1 MQKYS
6 VPGAWSTKY
15 AIIKFAAIIITLL
28 LFLIPL
34 GMFDGI
40 MRSRR
45 SRCEQVKMEISEKWS
60 GGRQTIAG
68 PVVILP
74 YQERELVP
82 EYDKTGTKTG
92 TTVKT
97 ANGKIVVLPET
108 LNIDSQADAHVRYRS
123 IYEAVV
129 YNSDISISGKFV
141 LPEAEQL
148 KISEENVTVGK
159 PELAF
164 FVNSTKSFSETIK
177 AEINGI
183 SKVFKRGATEIRT
196 FPQGDLYCFINQKL
210 GDEVQFSIDLNVKGA
225 GGLSFA
231 PLGSETKVK
240 IQSSWPNPSFS
251 GEFLPKQREISD
263 SGFSAEWQLLGMN
276 REYPQIW
283 NNREYR
289 ISESFFGVEFFN
301 SVNVYHKYERTAK
314 YAILF
319 VIFTFIAMFLI
330 ESACDFSFQYFH
342 YLLVGA
348 ASTLF
353 YIILLATS
361 EHLSYAPAF
370 LISASA
376 MTILNSAYCWAI
388 SRKGKAA
395 LAMFIT
401 LALLYGFWYFVLNL
415 QDTALLVC
423 SWGLFIILAAIMF
436 ITRKSRIF

>member
-1 MQKYS
+1 MKKTNVPSAWNTTYS
-6 VPGAWSTKY
+6 
-15 AIIKFAAIIITLL
+15 IIKFAAIIITLL

-45 SRCEQVKMEISEKWS
+45 SRCEEVKREISEKWS
-60 GGRQTIAG
+60 GGAQTITG
-68 PVVILP
+68 PVIILP
-74 YQERELVP
+74 YQEREIVP
-82 EYDKTGTKTG
+82 KYDKTGTETG
-92 TTVKT
+92 STVKT
-97 ANGKIVVLPET
+97 ANGKIAVLPET
-108 LNIDSQADAHVRYRS
+108 LNIQAGADAHVRYRS

-129 YNSDISISGKFV
+129 YNSQISISGRFV
-141 LPEAEQL
+141 LPEADQL

-159 PELAF
+159 PELAL
-164 FVNSTKSFSETIK
+164 FVNSTKSFSENVK
-177 AEINGI
+177 AEINGN
-183 SKVFKRGATEIRT
+183 SKVLRRGATQIKT

-210 GDEVQFSIDLNVKGA
+210 GDEVQFNIDLNVKGA
-225 GGLSFA
+225 GSLSFA
-231 PLGSETKVK
+231 PLGNETSVELE
-240 IQSSWPNPSFS
+240 SSWPNPSFT
-251 GEFLPKQREISD
+251 GQFLPKSRKISD
-263 SGFSAEWQLLGMN
+263 SGFSAEWQVLGLN

-283 NNREYR
+283 NNRDYR
-289 ISESFFGVEFFN
+289 IGESFFGVEFFN
-301 SVNVYHKYERTAK
+301 SLNVYHKYERTAK

-370 LISASA
+370 LISAAA

-388 SRKGKAA
+388 SKKGKAA
-395 LAMFIT
+395 LSMFIT
-401 LALLYGFWYFVLNL
+401 LGLLYGFWYLVLNL